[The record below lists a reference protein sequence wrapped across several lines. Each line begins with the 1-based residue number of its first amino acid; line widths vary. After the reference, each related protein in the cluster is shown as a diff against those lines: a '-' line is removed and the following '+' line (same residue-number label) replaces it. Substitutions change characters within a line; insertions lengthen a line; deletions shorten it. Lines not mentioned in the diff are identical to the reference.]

1 MAVNS
6 FQEERETPEYVTVAE
21 LADNV
26 VIRIPACDDETVRRM
41 LRDSYSEFCRLA
53 NALVTERT
61 IPLEV
66 GETDYPVVNMT
77 PDCRVECVRAVFLN
91 RHKLR
96 EGMDYRVGAGVPPM
110 LTVNAIHLPARTT
123 DEREL
128 VVSCLEM
135 PNHGSENAPRW
146 FIRKYGEAIVAG
158 ALIKLFSMSN
168 RAWADQTQARL
179 ELGKWEGY
187 VASARLGSMNGSPFG
202 NGNFN
207 TIDTS
212 DLV

>member
-1 MAVNS
+1 MANS
-6 FQEERETPEYVTVAE
+6 FQEERETPEYATIAE

-26 VIRIPACDDETVRRM
+26 VYRIPNCDDETVRRM

-53 NALVTERT
+53 NALVTERV
-61 IPLEV
+61 IPLQMDCDRYAV
-66 GETDYPVVNMT
+66 SNMI
-77 PDCRVECVRAVFLN
+77 PDCRVECVRKVFMVCHELC
-91 RHKLR
+91 
-96 EGMDYRVGAGVPPM
+96 EGRDYFVTTGTTPCIVLKSFLLPKSNGEKC
-110 LTVNAIHLPARTT
+110 AIS
-123 DEREL
+123 
-128 VVSCLEM
+128 VQCFEM
-135 PNHGSENAPRW
+135 PNHGSERAPRW

-158 ALIKLFSMSN
+158 ALVKLFSMSN

-202 NGNFN
+202 NGHFN

>member
-6 FQEERETPEYVTVAE
+6 FQEERETPEYATIAE

-26 VIRIPACDDETVRRM
+26 VYRIPSCDNETVRRM

-53 NALVTERT
+53 NALVTEQT

-110 LTVNAIHLPARTT
+110 LAVNAIHLPARAA

-135 PNHGSENAPRW
+135 PNHGSEKAPRW

-158 ALIKLFSMSN
+158 ALVKLFSMGNCS
-168 RAWADQTQARL
+168 WADQTQARL